1 MGGKTSTE
9 SKWKY
14 NSKTYE
20 RIALNIRTDSKL
32 NKATIQ
38 EAANKAGMAVNAYI
52 LQAVAEKM
60 ERDNQQ
66 SPNEPNR

>member
-32 NKATIQ
+32 NKAAIQ
-38 EAANKAGMAVNAYI
+38 EAANKAGIAVNAYI

-66 SPNEPNR
+66 NPEESNS